1 MTEPDRKALTG
12 LMALLAVMAAAI
24 FTAAGTVRYWQAWL
38 YLALFFGSTLATTL
52 DLMKRD
58 PALLARRSKG
68 GPFAESSSAQ
78 KIIMSFAMIGFIA
91 LLVVPGLDRRFGWSH
106 VPGLVALFA
115 DVAFVAS
122 YAAIGAVFRANTF
135 AAATVGVEA
144 GQRVISTGPYAV
156 VRHPMYAAGTV
167 LLAASPIAL
176 GSWWGLAA
184 MIPLAP
190 TLIWRLLDEEAVLK
204 KELPGYVAYCART
217 KFRLVPGVW

>member
-78 KIIMSFAMIGFIA
+78 RIIMSFAMIGFIA

-176 GSWWGLAA
+176 GSWWGTLVL
-184 MIPLAP
+184 IPLAP
-190 TLIWRLLDEEAVLK
+190 ALIWRLLDEEAVLNK
-204 KELPGYVAYCART
+204 DLPGYVDYCART
-217 KFRLVPGVW
+217 RFRLVPGLW